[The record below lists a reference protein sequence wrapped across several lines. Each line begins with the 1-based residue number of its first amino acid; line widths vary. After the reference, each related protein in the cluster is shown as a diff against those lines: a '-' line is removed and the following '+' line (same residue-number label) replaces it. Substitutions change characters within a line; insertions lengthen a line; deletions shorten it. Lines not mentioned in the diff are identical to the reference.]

1 MDFFFYFFFLFR
13 YLLIFGER
21 KKKVEFSVTKG
32 VENVKVMTLR
42 QEAME
47 LFNLKNVLLQIWDKG
62 FEDWVD
68 LDEGDPTPTNSR
80 VKVEVDKE
88 AIKSALDI
96 SIADRTPSK
105 SAAVKPTCSSLVGTP
120 KPIKPKGSEPPKV
133 RVLSSYPMVTLTKGA
148 PNPKSLPALALI
160 RQPQS
165 QAPGKPRRILPVA
178 QVKISQTPVRA
189 SEAPVRT
196 PQGPVRASQ
205 TPVRTAQ
212 APVRA
217 SEAPVRT
224 SHAAPVRTPQAPGR
238 TPQAPGRASAS
249 SAGETMGARQ
259 DVEDD
264 R

>member
-1 MDFFFYFFFLFR
+1 M
-13 YLLIFGER
+13 IFGER

-80 VKVEVDKE
+80 VKVEVDTE
-88 AIKSALDI
+88 AKSVLDI

-105 SAAVKPTCSSLVGTP
+105 PAAVKPTMLVGTP
-120 KPIKPKGSEPPKV
+120 KPIKPRGSEPPKV
-133 RVLSSYPMVTLTKGA
+133 QVLSSYPMVTFTKGA
-148 PNPKSLPALALI
+148 PTSKALPALALI
-160 RQPQS
+160 RQPQ
-165 QAPGKPRRILPVA
+165 ALGRPRRILPVA
-178 QVKISQTPVRA
+178 QVRISQTPVRT

-196 PQGPVRASQ
+196 PQAPVQTSQ

-212 APVRA
+212 APVKT

-224 SHAAPVRTPQAPGR
+224 SHAVPVRTPQAPGR
-238 TPQAPGRASAS
+238 ASSS
-249 SAGETMGARQ
+249 SAGETMGERQ